1 MKRKPKPSGKVKPT
15 AVRITRKFITMTPEQ
30 TKRWRRQVAAIEQEK
45 PELTRRALDRKAEV
59 DALQVV
65 AADLQSARKA
75 AGITLQALQTATGI
89 DRAQLSRLLQSKG
102 NPTLATL
109 QRVAEACGR
118 RIVIRCEVA
127 Q

>member
-1 MKRKPKPSGKVKPT
+1 MKRKPKPSEKVKP
-15 AVRITRKFITMTPEQ
+15 ASVRITRKFITMTPEQ
-30 TKRWRRQVAAIEQEK
+30 RERWRRQVEAIEQEK
-45 PELTRRALDRKAEV
+45 PELTRLALDRKAEV
-59 DALQVV
+59 DTLQVV

-75 AGITLQALQTATGI
+75 AGITLEALQLATGI

>member
-1 MKRKPKPSGKVKPT
+1 MKRKPKPSEKVQP
-15 AVRITRKFITMTPEQ
+15 AAARISRKSITMTPEQ
-30 TKRWRRQVAAIEQEK
+30 TQRWRRQVAAIEQEK

-65 AADLQSARKA
+65 AADLQLARKA
-75 AGITLQALQTATGI
+75 AGITLEALQLATGI

-109 QRVAEACGR
+109 QRVAKACGR

>member
-1 MKRKPKPSGKVKPT
+1 MPKTTPKSKTP
-15 AVRITRKFITMTPEQ
+15 VRITRKRGTLTPEQ
-30 TKRWRRQVAAIEQEK
+30 RSRWQKQLKSIEQEK
-45 PELTRRALDRKAEV
+45 PELTRRSLERKAEV

-65 AADLQSARKA
+65 AADLPSARKA
-75 AGITLQALQTATGI
+75 AGITLEALQLATGI

-109 QRVAEACGR
+109 QRVAKACGR